1 MGACNDGIS
10 SPVAALTLRPRDE
23 YRADSTGIDDDFDPN
38 STGLTDTCIVEFRR
52 CSSRQHGDAAP
63 PHRHRHADGNRTTP
77 HGHTE
82 L

>member
-38 STGLTDTCIVEFRR
+38 GSGLTNTGIVEF
-52 CSSRQHGDAAP
+52 
-63 PHRHRHADGNRTTP
+63 TV
-77 HGHTE
+77 
-82 L
+82 LK